1 MQMNRT
7 NIYMSIR
14 LEPQGRLRMLSPNK
28 RAVNKRFIIRS
39 IGLAAILI
47 RYYYNTSVACIIYIA
62 ACLVMHELV
71 ITCIGVH
78 AVRALMEAGAA
89 PMAAAMQVD
98 I

>member
-39 IGLAAILI
+39 IGLAAILF
-47 RYYYNTSVACIIYIA
+47 RYYNTSVACIIYIA

-78 AVRALMEAGAA
+78 AVRALVEAGAA